1 MNGPKVL
8 AMPLGMGGEA
18 QERIFGGLLVAK
30 RFKAQLRVL
39 HISVSPQSIIPQEV
53 FLMSRRSLDGMYAAF
68 DQHVGLETQ
77 RLKKLFLEVCERES
91 IPVVDSMNHPG
102 PSASWFELQG
112 LRSGLV
118 ARYGK
123 AADLVVMAQPPENR
137 PTATFEAAV
146 RETGRPLLVIP
157 RTMERFSPD
166 TVMVA
171 WNGTTEASRSLAH
184 ALPILRQARRV
195 IVAAIRHGAEHEPSP
210 RLICEYLAAHGIGA
224 DAAILPPGTRSNG
237 QILAEK
243 IEEDGVDLVIMGAYD
258 RKRLYEP
265 AFGSVTHFMLAH
277 VEVPLF
283 LSR

>member
-1 MNGPKVL
+1 
-8 AMPLGMGGEA
+8 
-18 QERIFGGLLVAK
+18 
-30 RFKAQLRVL
+30 
-39 HISVSPQSIIPQEV
+39 
-53 FLMSRRSLDGMYAAF
+53 
-68 DQHVGLETQ
+68 
-77 RLKKLFLEVCERES
+77 
-91 IPVVDSMNHPG
+91 
-102 PSASWFELQG
+102 
-112 LRSGLV
+112 
-118 ARYGK
+118 
-123 AADLVVMAQPPENR
+123 MAQPPENR

-157 RTMERFSPD
+157 KTMERFSPD

-224 DAAILPPGTRSNG
+224 DAAILPHGTRSNG

-258 RKRLYEP
+258 RKRLHEP